1 MGKYGRYGYT
11 MDLQSLRMLGRHR
24 RRRPRRPR
32 MGTRTGSPE
41 LKVYA
46 QTGAT
51 EREPDRPPNG
61 CHEGVAGNPTME
73 NAGPGWAK
81 TPGGCWA

>member
-46 QTGAT
+46 QTRARHWAVWVVRSRRPWTRPTGAPVT
-51 EREPDRPPNG
+51 HDP
-61 CHEGVAGNPTME
+61 
-73 NAGPGWAK
+73 
-81 TPGGCWA
+81 